1 MLDRKGVPM
10 PTAPRGEK
18 RAADVIGVAVMVAG
32 IATGEIT
39 EGLKEPGKFRSGHA
53 GATARANKSS
63 REGRSA
69 IAKNAAARR
78 LGVAQVTNVEESD
91 LNAKMFA
98 AALNSPVPRVYLNG
112 FLLGQ
117 SFSDITVVGQT
128 NGNPSTVLNMSFTT
142 AKSLAIELDKIIK
155 KFEETTGHTL
165 LTMEDIGTKMV

>member
-1 MLDRKGVPM
+1 M
-10 PTAPRGEK
+10 
-18 RAADVIGVAVMVAG
+18 
-32 IATGEIT
+32 
-39 EGLKEPGKFRSGHA
+39 
-53 GATARANKSS
+53 
-63 REGRSA
+63 
-69 IAKNAAARR
+69 
-78 LGVAQVTNVEESD
+78 TNVEESD

-165 LTMEDIGTKMV
+165 LTMEDIGTKMGNYHLDSARFLMYGSYQDDRSRSWQMSYKIKLSTMKLKLVNGSKATFGRMALFAGIVVQ